1 MADKDKEKDAA
12 AEAAP
17 EEGAEV
23 AAEPKKRSPIIL
35 VVVLAVVGLLLAAGI
50 SIFVT
55 TQIMANA
62 NQGGGEGGESRHH
75 DNGIF
80 LKLGDPKE
88 GILVNVG
95 GPRGGKFL
103 KAGIVLEMNPGRT
116 SVINEETKTFL
127 PDAEIKIMDI
137 TMQFLRSTKVED
149 FAAEKQDELKK
160 QLKDALNSELGS
172 GSVYDI
178 YITSF
183 LLQ

>member
-12 AEAAP
+12 EAAA
-17 EEGAEV
+17 EEGAE
-23 AAEPKKRSPIIL
+23 AAEPKKRSPIIFIVIG
-35 VVVLAVVGLLLAAGI
+35 VVVALLLAAGI

-55 TQIMANA
+55 TQLIAGA
-62 NQGGGEGGESRHH
+62 NQGGGDDGGGDGRHH
-75 DNGIF
+75 DAGIF

-103 KAGIVLEMNPGRT
+103 KAGIVLEMNPGRS

-127 PDAEIKIMDI
+127 PDAEIRIMDI

-160 QLKDALNSELGS
+160 QLKDALNAELGS

>member
-1 MADKDKEKDAA
+1 MADKDKEKDA
-12 AEAAP
+12 EAA

-23 AAEPKKRSPIIL
+23 AEQPKQKSPIIM
-35 VVVLAVVGLLLAAGI
+35 VAIIAVVGLLLAVGI

-55 TQIMANA
+55 TQLLAGA
-62 NQGGGEGGESRHH
+62 TQGGDEGGGDGRHH
-75 DNGIF
+75 DAGIF

-103 KAGIVLEMNPGRT
+103 KTTIVLEMNPGRST
-116 SVINEETKTFL
+116 VINEETQTFQ
-127 PDAEIKIMDI
+127 PDAEIRIMDI
-137 TMQFLRSTKVED
+137 TMQFLRSSKVED
-149 FAAEKQDELKK
+149 FDAEKQDELKK
-160 QLKDALNSELGS
+160 QLKDALNAELGS
-172 GSVYDI
+172 GAVYDI

>member
-1 MADKDKEKDAA
+1 MADKDKEKDA
-12 AEAAP
+12 EAA
-17 EEGAEV
+17 EEGAESS
-23 AAEPKKRSPIIL
+23 EQPKQRSPIIM
-35 VVVLAVVGLLLAAGI
+35 VAVIAVIGLLLAVGI

-55 TQIMANA
+55 TQLLAGA
-62 NQGGGEGGESRHH
+62 TQGGGDDGGGDGRHH
-75 DNGIF
+75 DAGIF

-103 KAGIVLEMNPGRT
+103 KTTIVLEMNPGRS
-116 SVINEETKTFL
+116 SVINEETQTFQ
-127 PDAEIKIMDI
+127 PDAEIRIMDI

-149 FAAEKQDELKK
+149 FDAEKQDELKK
-160 QLKDALNSELGS
+160 QLKDALNAELGS

>member
-1 MADKDKEKDAA
+1 MADKDKEKEAP
-12 AEAAP
+12 AEAA
-17 EEGAEV
+17 EGAEAA
-23 AAEPKKRSPIIL
+23 AAEPKKRSPIIFIVIG
-35 VVVLAVVGLLLAAGI
+35 VVVALLLAAGI

-55 TQIMANA
+55 TQIVANA
-62 NQGGGEGGESRHH
+62 TNGGGGGGDEGRHH

-95 GPRGGKFL
+95 GPRAGKFL

-116 SVINEETKTFL
+116 SVINEETHTFL

-137 TMQFLRSTKVED
+137 TMQFLRSTKIED
-149 FAAEKQDELKK
+149 FDAEKQDELKK

>member
-12 AEAAP
+12 EAAA
-17 EEGAEV
+17 EEGAE
-23 AAEPKKRSPIIL
+23 AGEPKKRSPIIFIVIG
-35 VVVLAVVGLLLAAGI
+35 VVVALLLAAGI

-55 TQIMANA
+55 TQLIAGA
-62 NQGGGEGGESRHH
+62 NQGGGDDGGGDGRHH
-75 DNGIF
+75 DAGIF
-80 LKLGDPKE
+80 LKLGDPKD

-103 KAGIVLEMNPGRT
+103 KAGIVLEMNPGRS

-127 PDAEIKIMDI
+127 PDAEIRIMDI

-160 QLKDALNSELGS
+160 QLKDALNAELGS